1 MLCQNCGQEII
12 DGAAFCTNCGTA
24 VPVAEAVEEA
34 VDQTIEEAADQAVDV
49 EATVSS
55 EEAVE
60 AEVVVSSEEAD
71 EGTDVVETIVE
82 DAIIDVDPDD
92 AVEVAEEVD
101 VYTAEAASSAAGELA
116 PEYEQM
122 VESLEA
128 AVQANEETIRP
139 IAEHAEAEAVARAQ
153 GEQVAQQAQ
162 AAQQVQAAQQAQV
175 AQQAQAAGA
184 GAAGAAAA
192 VGAAGAAVAGA
203 QAPQASQAPEPPQGA
218 QPAGYTM
225 PFYQQGASP
234 NAHYSSQR
242 SYEQDAYGQNTGQP
256 GQPGQAWQQAQQAA
270 RQVWPPQSATKRA
283 FMMTLYVSGLIG
295 LIICLVVRDQ
305 DDEFITHHL
314 NNNVVLC
321 IGFIISALTSMIFIG
336 MILGIYLLVMVIMGM
351 VSAYNGDMSELPLIG
366 KIHIIK

>member
-1 MLCQNCGQEII
+1 MFCLNCGQEII

-24 VPVAEAVEEA
+24 VAASETVEE
-34 VDQTIEEAADQAVDV
+34 TGGQAVD
-49 EATVSS
+49 
-55 EEAVE
+55 
-60 AEVVVSSEEAD
+60 AEVVVGSE
-71 EGTDVVETIVE
+71 
-82 DAIIDVDPDD
+82 
-92 AVEVAEEVD
+92 EVAEDVVVVEAAIEDVD
-101 VYTAEAASSAAGELA
+101 VDLDSDDAAEVAEDADAYTAEVASTVTGGIA

-128 AVQANEETIRP
+128 AVQANEEAIRP
-139 IAEHAEAEAVARAQ
+139 IVEHAEAEEAVKAQ
-153 GEQVAQQAQ
+153 GEQVAQQNQ
-162 AAQQVQAAQQAQV
+162 AAQAAQQAQV
-175 AQQAQAAGA
+175 VGA

-192 VGAAGAAVAGA
+192 AGAAGAAVAGA

-242 SYEQDAYGQNTGQP
+242 SYENDAYGQNMGEP

-295 LIICLVVRDQ
+295 LIICLLVRDK

-314 NNNVVLC
+314 NNNAVLC
-321 IGFIISALTSMIFIG
+321 IGFFISALTSMIFIG
-336 MILGIYLLVMVIMGM
+336 MLLGIYLLVMVIMGI
-351 VSAYNGDMSELPLIG
+351 VSAYNGDMNELPLIG
-366 KIHIIK
+366 KIHIVK

>member
-1 MLCQNCGQEII
+1 MFCLNCGQELI

-24 VPVAEAVEEA
+24 VSAAETVEK
-34 VDQTIEEAADQAVDV
+34 VDDQ
-49 EATVSS
+49 
-55 EEAVE
+55 AVE
-60 AEVVVSSEEAD
+60 AEVVVSSEEVV
-71 EGTDVVETIVE
+71 EGVDVVEATIE
-82 DAIIDVDPDD
+82 DVDVDLDSDD
-92 AVEVAEEVD
+92 AAEVAEDADAYVTEVANA
-101 VYTAEAASSAAGELA
+101 VTGGIA

-128 AVQANEETIRP
+128 AVKAQAEQ
-139 IAEHAEAEAVARAQ
+139 AAQ
-153 GEQVAQQAQ
+153 QYQTAQAAQQAQ
-162 AAQQVQAAQQAQV
+162 AAQ
-175 AQQAQAAGA
+175 AAGV

-203 QAPQASQAPEPPQGA
+203 QASQASQAPEPPQGA

-242 SYEQDAYGQNTGQP
+242 SYEQNAYGQNTGEP

-270 RQVWPPQSATKRA
+270 RQAWPPQSATKRA

-295 LIICLVVRDQ
+295 LIICLLVRDK

-336 MILGIYLLVMVIMGM
+336 MILGIYLLVMVIMGI
-351 VSAYNGDMSELPLIG
+351 VSAYNGDMNELPLIG
-366 KIHIIK
+366 KIHIVK

>member
-1 MLCQNCGQEII
+1 MLCTNCGQEII

-24 VPVAEAVEEA
+24 VSAAETVEK
-34 VDQTIEEAADQAVDV
+34 ADNQ
-49 EATVSS
+49 
-55 EEAVE
+55 AVE
-60 AEVVVSSEEAD
+60 AEVVVSSEEVVED
-71 EGTDVVETIVE
+71 VDVVEATIE
-82 DAIIDVDPDD
+82 DVDVDLDSDD
-92 AVEVAEEVD
+92 AAEVAEDADAYVTEVANA
-101 VYTAEAASSAAGELA
+101 VTGGIA

-128 AVQANEETIRP
+128 AVQANEE
-139 IAEHAEAEAVARAQ
+139 
-153 GEQVAQQAQ
+153 
-162 AAQQVQAAQQAQV
+162 
-175 AQQAQAAGA
+175 
-184 GAAGAAAA
+184 AAGAAAA

-203 QAPQASQAPEPPQGA
+203 QASQASQAPEPPQGA

-242 SYEQDAYGQNTGQP
+242 SYEQNAYGQNTGEP

-295 LIICLVVRDQ
+295 LIICLLVRDQ

-336 MILGIYLLVMVIMGM
+336 MILGIYLLVMVIMGI
-351 VSAYNGDMSELPLIG
+351 VSAYNGDMNELPLIG
-366 KIHIIK
+366 KIHIVK

>member
-1 MLCQNCGQEII
+1 MLCLNCGQEII

-24 VPVAEAVEEA
+24 VSAGETVEEA
-34 VDQTIEEAADQAVDV
+34 VDQAIEETVEQVVEV
-49 EATVSS
+49 EAIVSP

-60 AEVVVSSEEAD
+60 AEVVVSPEEA
-71 EGTDVVETIVE
+71 VE
-82 DAIIDVDPDD
+82 DADVVVAAVEDVAVEAESDN
-92 AVEVAEEVD
+92 AVEVAEEAD
-101 VYTAEAASSAAGELA
+101 AYAAEAASSAAGELA

-139 IAEHAEAEAVARAQ
+139 IAEHAEAEEAIKTQ
-153 GEQVAQQAQ
+153 GEQAVQQDQVVQQPQ
-162 AAQQVQAAQQAQV
+162 ADQV
-175 AQQAQAAGA
+175 AQQAQAAGV
-184 GAAGAAAA
+184 GAAGAAAT

-203 QAPQASQAPEPPQGA
+203 QASQASQAPEPPQGA
-218 QPAGYTM
+218 QPTGYTM

-242 SYEQDAYGQNTGQP
+242 SYEQDAYGQNTGEP
-256 GQPGQAWQQAQQAA
+256 GQPSQAWQQAQQAA

-295 LIICLVVRDQ
+295 LIICLLVRDQ

-351 VSAYNGDMSELPLIG
+351 VSAYNGDMNELPLIG
-366 KIHIIK
+366 KIHIVK

>member
-1 MLCQNCGQEII
+1 MLCSNCGQEII

-24 VPVAEAVEEA
+24 VSAAETVEK
-34 VDQTIEEAADQAVDV
+34 ADNQ
-49 EATVSS
+49 
-55 EEAVE
+55 AVE
-60 AEVVVSSEEAD
+60 AEVVVSSEEVVED
-71 EGTDVVETIVE
+71 VDVVEATIE
-82 DAIIDVDPDD
+82 DVDVDLDSDD
-92 AVEVAEEVD
+92 AAEVAEDADAYVTEVANA
-101 VYTAEAASSAAGELA
+101 VTGGIA

-128 AVQANEETIRP
+128 AVQANEEAIRP
-139 IAEHAEAEAVARAQ
+139 IVEHAEAEAAVKAQ
-153 GEQVAQQAQ
+153 AEQAAQQYQTAQAAQQAQ
-162 AAQQVQAAQQAQV
+162 AAQ
-175 AQQAQAAGA
+175 AAGV

-203 QAPQASQAPEPPQGA
+203 QASQASQAPEPPQGA

-242 SYEQDAYGQNTGQP
+242 SYEQNAYGQNTGEP

-295 LIICLVVRDQ
+295 LIICLLVRDQ

-336 MILGIYLLVMVIMGM
+336 MILGIYLLVMVIMGI
-351 VSAYNGDMSELPLIG
+351 VSAYNGDMNELPLIG
-366 KIHIIK
+366 KIHIVK